1 MFDKFIWKIPIRRAG
16 IDQITNVRRRI
27 VITQIS
33 GMIIVEMITI
43 MAEMNI
49 GGTTDMNQ
57 EGMTINKMTIV
68 VMIGIIMIGSIHLKE
83 IMVIDNHIEEVV
95 IKTIGSLITFDVK
108 MIIVRVIGG
117 SMIIRSRRGLDNFSM
132 TLGKEK
138 IPSQTMMGVH
148 DMKPVK
154 QVVDRYQIAT
164 YVGQMGIT

>member
-1 MFDKFIWKIPIRRAG
+1 MFDEFIQKILIKRVRL
-16 IDQITNVRRRI
+16 DQITNLRRRI
-27 VITQIS
+27 VITRIG
-33 GMIIVEMITI
+33 GMIIVEMIMI

-95 IKTIGSLITFDVK
+95 IKKIEILITFNDK
-108 MIIVRVIGG
+108 MIINKVIGG

-138 IPSQTMMGVH
+138 IPSQTMINIH
-148 DMKPVK
+148 NMKPVK
-154 QVVDRYQIAT
+154 QVVHRYRIAT
-164 YVGQMGIT
+164 YVGQMGIM

>member
-1 MFDKFIWKIPIRRAG
+1 MFDEFIQKILIKRVRL
-16 IDQITNVRRRI
+16 DQITNLRRRI

-57 EGMTINKMTIV
+57 EGMMISKTTIV
-68 VMIGIIMIGSIHLKE
+68 VIIMIGIIHYKE

-95 IKTIGSLITFDVK
+95 IKKIEILITFNDK
-108 MIIVRVIGG
+108 MIINKVIGG

-132 TLGKEK
+132 TLDKGK
-138 IPSQTMMGVH
+138 IPSQTMIGVH
-148 DMKPVK
+148 NMK
-154 QVVDRYQIAT
+154 VVECPHDGLET
-164 YVGQMGIT
+164 M